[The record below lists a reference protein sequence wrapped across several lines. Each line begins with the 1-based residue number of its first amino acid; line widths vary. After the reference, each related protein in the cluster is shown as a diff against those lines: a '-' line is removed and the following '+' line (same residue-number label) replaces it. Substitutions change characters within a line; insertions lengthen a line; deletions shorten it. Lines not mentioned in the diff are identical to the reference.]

1 MQRQKTIAKWLV
13 IILLCTVAVGAY
25 IMYDAL
31 YVTKGSGAD
40 AGDAQPVLPPSSDEQ
55 PPHESV
61 FTELP
66 RPTQNFAGMQVA
78 HTGGEGDDILLD
90 AVFTSEATYL
100 FFSSSSAEYDCR
112 GAGLYVA
119 VWKDDSLIA
128 VTRFAE
134 KDSVFG
140 GGKLTADGVA
150 ALISEG
156 GEGSLVVF
164 DAEGS
169 EKGRCALPGFTSAFT
184 LLNGNALTVFS
195 AEDGKLGCHTVEK
208 GLTVTHSPFFLSGKY
223 EVAEGVVIGEDIL
236 LFAREGEDV
245 AVIRFSHK
253 DGFNVVK
260 RYENC
265 VFRQIVPLAGEDA
278 PALCM
283 LAERQDGMLLAVIGS
298 TGAEEASTVADG
310 VSEGALFA
318 DGVSVTLLHS
328 GGANTYCRHLDL
340 IASAPSALSVGRV
353 IEVAQQD
360 DLRLFASCD
369 DDGRTT
375 VMLSENGTDFSP
387 LLAYDGDGRVMAR
400 FADGELL
407 LAFSTS
413 SSDGIYFESFGG
425 ADAYFVTAPL

>member
-55 PPHESV
+55 PPHVPV

-119 VWKDDSLIA
+119 VWKDDALIA

-150 ALISEG
+150 AG
-156 GEGSLVVF
+156 TRR
-164 DAEGS
+164 AEL
-169 EKGRCALPGFTSAFT
+169 R
-184 LLNGNALTVFS
+184 
-195 AEDGKLGCHTVEK
+195 D
-208 GLTVTHSPFFLSGKY
+208 
-223 EVAEGVVIGEDIL
+223 
-236 LFAREGEDV
+236 
-245 AVIRFSHK
+245 
-253 DGFNVVK
+253 
-260 RYENC
+260 
-265 VFRQIVPLAGEDA
+265 
-278 PALCM
+278 
-283 LAERQDGMLLAVIGS
+283 
-298 TGAEEASTVADG
+298 GAE
-310 VSEGALFA
+310 LK
-318 DGVSVTLLHS
+318 
-328 GGANTYCRHLDL
+328 
-340 IASAPSALSVGRV
+340 
-353 IEVAQQD
+353 
-360 DLRLFASCD
+360 
-369 DDGRTT
+369 
-375 VMLSENGTDFSP
+375 
-387 LLAYDGDGRVMAR
+387 AR
-400 FADGELL
+400 
-407 LAFSTS
+407 
-413 SSDGIYFESFGG
+413 
-425 ADAYFVTAPL
+425 